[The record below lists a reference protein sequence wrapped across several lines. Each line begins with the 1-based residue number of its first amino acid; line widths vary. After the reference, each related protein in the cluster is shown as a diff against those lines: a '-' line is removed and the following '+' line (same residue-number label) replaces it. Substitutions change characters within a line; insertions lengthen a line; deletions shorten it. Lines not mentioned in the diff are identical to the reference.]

1 MICAFIKLY
10 FCDIFNVIQEIIT
23 MQQLAVLWDIENVT
37 PKSDSSFLQDLF
49 EFLEHDDCKISSS
62 ICFGDWTR
70 FNLKK
75 VSTSLFEKNFELV
88 HVPRSRKN
96 SADISLI
103 THATEMIFLY
113 PHLNRFVLITGD
125 ADFRPLLQTLRKHGK
140 ETWVICDAGNASED
154 LLALADKYFDY
165 RSIGTDYNDEPDAA
179 AVSEIASS
187 VTKENAFQLFQEAV
201 NMMLKQKKT
210 PSLGS
215 VKVKMKLLNENF
227 DERTYGYSGWK
238 EFALDAMSKTQVS
251 LDPENKN
258 NLLLKTSSIDESLP
272 VIFQKLLA
280 TLPKT
285 GDWLNFSRSSQLL
298 NTAQVNLKQFGYNRY
313 KSLIIDAE
321 KRNLVETKYEDMTWF
336 VRKKQ

>member
-1 MICAFIKLY
+1 MH
-10 FCDIFNVIQEIIT
+10 
-23 MQQLAVLWDIENVT
+23 QLAVLWDIENVT
-37 PKSDSSFLQDLF
+37 PKSESGFLQDLF
-49 EFLEHDDCKISSS
+49 DFLEHDNCKISSS

-70 FNLKK
+70 YNLKR

-113 PHLNRFVLITGD
+113 PHLDRFVLITGD

-154 LLALADKYFDY
+154 LLALADRYFDY
-165 RSIGTDYNDEPDAA
+165 RSIGTDYTDEPDTEAA
-179 AVSEIASS
+179 TDIASS

-201 NMMLKQKKT
+201 TMMLKQKKT

-227 DERTYGYSGWK
+227 NEKTYGYGGWK
-238 EFALDAMSKTQVS
+238 EFVLDAMSKTQVS
-251 LDPENKN
+251 IDPENKN
-258 NLLLKTSSIDESLP
+258 NLVLNSPNVEESLP
-272 VIFQKLLA
+272 EIFQKLLS

-285 GDWLNFSRSSQLL
+285 GDWVTFSRSSQLL
-298 NTAQVNLKQFGYNRY
+298 NSAQVNLKEFGYNRF

-321 KRNLVETKYEDMTWF
+321 KRNLVETKYEDMTWYM
-336 VRKKQ
+336 KKK

>member
-1 MICAFIKLY
+1 
-10 FCDIFNVIQEIIT
+10 

-37 PKSDSSFLQDLF
+37 PQSNSSFLQDLF
-49 EFLEHDDCKISSS
+49 DFLERDDCKISSS
-62 ICFGDWTR
+62 LCFGDWTR
-70 FNLKK
+70 FNLKRI
-75 VSTSLFEKNFELV
+75 STTLFEKNFELI
-88 HVPRSRKN
+88 HVPQARKN

-103 THATEMIFLY
+103 THATEMIFIY
-113 PHLNRFVLITGD
+113 PHLHRFVLITGD

-154 LLALADKYFDY
+154 LLALADRYFDY
-165 RSIGTDYNDEPDAA
+165 RSIGADISD
-179 AVSEIASS
+179 VSDVSDSDTASQGEIASA

-201 NMMLKQKKT
+201 VLMLKQKKT

-238 EFALDAMSKTQVS
+238 EFAMDAMRKTQVT

-258 NLLLKTSSIDESLP
+258 NLLLKDNAIEESLP
-272 VIFQKLLA
+272 EIFRLLLK
-280 TLPKT
+280 TLPKS
-285 GDWLNFSRSSQLL
+285 GDWITFSRSSQLL
-298 NTAQVNLKQFGYNRY
+298 NTQQVNIKQYGYNRF

-336 VRKKQ
+336 VRRTSS

>member
-1 MICAFIKLY
+1 
-10 FCDIFNVIQEIIT
+10 

-37 PKSDSSFLQDLF
+37 PKSGSSFIQDLF
-49 EFLEHDDCKISSS
+49 DFLEQDESKVSSS

-70 FNLKK
+70 SNLKR
-75 VSTSLFEKNFELV
+75 VSTTLFEKNFELV
-88 HVPRSRKN
+88 HVPRARKN

-113 PHLNRFVLITGD
+113 PHLHRFVLITGD

-154 LLALADKYFDY
+154 LLALADQYYDY
-165 RSIGTDYNDEPDAA
+165 RSIGADYSDEPEVATP
-179 AVSEIASS
+179 SEIASS

-201 NMMLKQKKT
+201 NLMLLQKKT

-238 EFALDAMSKTQVS
+238 EFATDAMAKTQVTP
-251 LDPENKN
+251 DPENKN
-258 NLLLKTSSIDESLP
+258 NLLIKSSPKDSGLP
-272 VIFQKLLA
+272 EIFRKLLD
-280 TLPKT
+280 TLPKK
-285 GDWLNFSRSSQLL
+285 GDWISFSRSSQIL
-298 NTAQVNLKQFGYNRY
+298 NSNKVNIKEFGYNRF

-336 VRKKQ
+336 MRKK

>member
-1 MICAFIKLY
+1 
-10 FCDIFNVIQEIIT
+10 

-37 PKSDSSFLQDLF
+37 PQSGSNFLQDLF
-49 EFLEHDDCKISSS
+49 DFLEHDTHKISSS

-70 FNLKK
+70 YNLKR
-75 VSTSLFEKNFELV
+75 VSMSLFEKNFELI
-88 HVPRSRKN
+88 HVPRARKN

-113 PHLNRFVLITGD
+113 PHLERFVLITGD

-165 RSIGTDYNDEPDAA
+165 RSIGSELADEAEDTPSSD
-179 AVSEIASS
+179 IASS
-187 VTKENAFQLFQEAV
+187 VTKENAFQLFEEAV
-201 NMMLKQKKT
+201 TMMLKQKKQ

-227 DERTYGYSGWK
+227 NERTYGYSSWK
-238 EFALDAMSKTQVS
+238 EFAVDAMSKTQVAF
-251 LDPENKN
+251 DPKNKN
-258 NLLLKTSSIDESLP
+258 NLILKRSNLGESMP
-272 VIFQKLLA
+272 EIFKLLLD
-280 TLPKT
+280 TLPDSGEWVT
-285 GDWLNFSRSSQLL
+285 FSRSSQLL
-298 NTAQVNLKQFGYNRY
+298 NTHQVDIKQFGYNRF

-321 KRNLVETKYEDMTWF
+321 KRNLVETKYEDMKWY
-336 VRKKQ
+336 VRRK

>member
-1 MICAFIKLY
+1 
-10 FCDIFNVIQEIIT
+10 
-23 MQQLAVLWDIENVT
+23 MQQMAVLWDIENVT
-37 PKSDSSFLQDLF
+37 PKSGSSFIQDLF
-49 EFLEHDDCKISSS
+49 EFLEQDDCKISSS

-70 FNLKK
+70 SNLKR
-75 VSTSLFEKNFELV
+75 VSMTLFEKNFELI
-88 HVPRSRKN
+88 HVPRARKN

-113 PHLNRFVLITGD
+113 PHLHRFVLITGD

-154 LLALADKYFDY
+154 LLALADRYFDY
-165 RSIGTDYNDEPDAA
+165 RSIGADYSDEPEVATP
-179 AVSEIASS
+179 SEIASS

-201 NMMLKQKKT
+201 NMMLLQKKT

-227 DERTYGYSGWK
+227 NERTYGYSGWK
-238 EFALDAMSKTQVS
+238 EFAIDAMTKTQVT
-251 LDPENKN
+251 LDPDNKN
-258 NLLLKTSSIDESLP
+258 NLLIKSSPKDPGLP
-272 VIFQKLLA
+272 EVFQKLLN
-280 TLPKT
+280 TLPEN
-285 GDWLNFSRSSQLL
+285 GDWITFSRSSQIL
-298 NTAQVNLKQFGYNRY
+298 NTNRVNIKEFGYNRF

-336 VRKKQ
+336 MRRK